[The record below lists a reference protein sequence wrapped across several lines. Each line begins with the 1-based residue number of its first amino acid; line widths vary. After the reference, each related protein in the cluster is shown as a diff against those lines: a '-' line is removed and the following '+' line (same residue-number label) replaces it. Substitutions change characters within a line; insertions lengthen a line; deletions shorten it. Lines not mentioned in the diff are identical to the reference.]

1 MNYRGKS
8 PGVHLP
14 SHKSFPAHLD
24 GTVGRTLVL
33 DHHDLDEGREIS
45 NGITGGI
52 VFSVAKALAAATAD
66 EAFAVVGVP
75 HANFVVSP
83 SHRFDSSSNAAGDD
97 NTSLGN
103 RYETIHA
110 RGF

>member
-8 PGVHLP
+8 PGGHLT
-14 SHKSFPAHLD
+14 SHKSYPGHLD
-24 GTVGRTLVL
+24 GTTGRALVL
-33 DHHDLDEGREIS
+33 DHHDPEESRES
-45 NGITGGI
+45 YNGGGI

-83 SHRFDSSSNAAGDD
+83 SHRFDSSNTAGDD

-103 RYETIHA
+103 RYTVKINKLL
-110 RGF
+110 

>member
-8 PGVHLP
+8 AGVHMP
-14 SHKSFPAHLD
+14 SHKSYPGHLD
-24 GTVGRTLVL
+24 GTAGRGLVS
-33 DHHDLDEGREIS
+33 DHHEVEEIKESS
-45 NGITGGI
+45 NIGGI

-75 HANFVVSP
+75 HANFIVSP
-83 SHRFDSSSNAAGDD
+83 THRFDSSNAAGDD

-103 RYETIHA
+103 R
-110 RGF
+110 